1 MHVCVCKRLNVCV
14 CSLAPSEHSPVN
26 ADLPICMNVVI
37 VWLPDFTSSC
47 HCIQPHFVSFP
58 CPSPSIL
65 TPPHIHTIYIY
76 LSEQKTIILC
86 LFCPLSPPLNSHM
99 TFDKSSYT
107 ELKPLR
113 GGVGRTIH
121 NKLPLRDRMSIR
133 RCRNEVSDNANLRL
147 SFKSFIEFYS

>member
-1 MHVCVCKRLNVCV
+1 MQVYVCVCV

-26 ADLPICMNVVI
+26 ADLPICMNVVF

-65 TPPHIHTIYIY
+65 TPPHIHTIYIPFRTKDHH
-76 LSEQKTIILC
+76 S
-86 LFCPLSPPLNSHM
+86 LFVLPPLPTSLNSYM

-113 GGVGRTIH
+113 GGVVRTIH

-133 RCRNEVSDNANLRL
+133 RCRNEESDNANLRL

>member
-1 MHVCVCKRLNVCV
+1 MYVCV

-58 CPSPSIL
+58 CPCPFIL

-76 LSEQKTIILC
+76 TFPNKRPSFFVC
-86 LFCPLSPPLNSHM
+86 FAPSPTPLNSHM

-107 ELKPLR
+107 ELEPLR
-113 GGVGRTIH
+113 GRVGWSGRYTT
-121 NKLPLRDRMSIR
+121 
-133 RCRNEVSDNANLRL
+133 
-147 SFKSFIEFYS
+147 SFLYATG